1 MSGSRVHPYSPDQD
15 NKMELKSKAP
25 KRSISTSASKSHQAS
40 FHNSK
45 MSSHPSAS
53 QGTGVTQTN
62 LGASNGPLMVPH
74 RAVSTHL
81 PVEAMGSGLTGYQ
94 FWPMAQNLH
103 VMEQQRQWRQQLWL
117 PQPNLMYM
125 AGIGNTQEY
134 IRYMNELRHASLLPL
149 IPTIPIPL
157 SYPLPM
163 QDQPLNLSLK
173 DKFQDSDQFS
183 SELSSSQSSAKSL
196 DSSDSFSSE
205 RPKRSEQASESP
217 RRSSPLPVKIHPTK
231 PIEVGSLDPDVA
243 RMFPHLRTTDMG
255 SIVLWNFLWALLA
268 DDNYQGIIKW
278 IDRPTL
284 SFRVLQPQALARLWG
299 TVKKNRAMNWEKLMK
314 VIDLYLRK
322 NILKQGD
329 DNMMF
334 HFVLIPQS
342 PEFKME

>member
-1 MSGSRVHPYSPDQD
+1 MSGSRVHPYSLDQG

-25 KRSISTSASKSHQAS
+25 KRSVSTLATQSHQAS
-40 FHNSK
+40 LHNSK
-45 MSSHPSAS
+45 MPPHPSAS

-62 LGASNGPLMVPH
+62 LGASICPPMVPH
-74 RAVSTHL
+74 RAVSSYL
-81 PVEAMGSGLTGYQ
+81 PREVIGSGLTAYQ
-94 FWPMAQNLH
+94 LWPMAQNLH
-103 VMEQQRQWRQQLWL
+103 VMEQQRQWRQQLL
-117 PQPNLMYM
+117 VPQPNLMYM
-125 AGIGNTQEY
+125 AGNTQDY

-149 IPTIPIPL
+149 LSTAPIPL

-173 DKFQDSDQFS
+173 DKFQDSNQVS
-183 SELSSSQSSAKSL
+183 SELSSSQSSAKSPV
-196 DSSDSFSSE
+196 SSESFSSQT
-205 RPKRSEQASESP
+205 PKHSEQASPQTSL
-217 RRSSPLPVKIHPTK
+217 PLPVKLHPTK
-231 PIEVGSLDPDVA
+231 PIEVGNLDPNVA

-268 DDNYQGIIKW
+268 DNNYQGIIKW

-284 SFRVLQPQALARLWG
+284 SFRVLQPEALARLWG
-299 TVKKNRAMNWEKLMK
+299 TVKKNRAMNWGKLMK

-329 DNMMF
+329 EKMVF